1 MNAILLWHKKKTSL
15 YSDEPKA
22 IWKRLGRGKWREAC
36 SRLAAMQWAWLP
48 KEWDEIKKEPWNLW
62 EDMFLRSAERWLRV
76 MEVDVPDLKDDS
88 MDDDANE
95 DGLDVSNGV
104 DSVAG
109 GSPVLVLASRLHTG
123 QKVLHVVS
131 QESTQK
137 AWNSAQ
143 GLRIYDSVNGD

>member
-1 MNAILLWHKKKTSL
+1 MA
-15 YSDEPKA
+15 
-22 IWKRLGRGKWREAC
+22 
-36 SRLAAMQWAWLP
+36 
-48 KEWDEIKKEPWNLW
+48 
-62 EDMFLRSAERWLRV
+62 
-76 MEVDVPDLKDDS
+76 VDVPDLKDDS
-88 MDDDANE
+88 MDDEAKE
-95 DGLDVSNGV
+95 DGLDESNGV

-143 GLRIYDSVNGD
+143 GLRIYDNGDMSN